1 MFHSQS
7 SQEVARYL
15 HASELLEPLYD
26 IAGDYNVVFDEDT
39 GHTYSSD
46 IVDDEELAILFLL
59 TLRSVK
65 SKLMDENYR
74 ISEDDIHT
82 AITEMI
88 FIVKKL
94 YDHSY
99 LKYWGDKELKYIGGK
114 EFKKIKTTE
123 EKLYYNEE
131 AINYVKTFFI
141 ILLDI
146 VDVLRDVSVPWTSR
160 WWSDKDKIKI
170 KETIHNIIHDPILLD
185 HLPMDLLA
193 IIEKEYYTRTHKE
206 FMEEKAMVSWFD
218 IVDSLTED
226 QLDNIGPI
234 KLFIYE
240 ALGNKF
246 PRWTSDAIKNKLT
259 EKIKTLKTPTPSI
272 TLQADKVSFEN
283 KVDTVNI
290 TERK

>member
-1 MFHSQS
+1 MLFYTDSKKTI
-7 SQEVARYL
+7 EALL
-15 HASELLEPLYD
+15 HTSEL
-26 IAGDYNVVFDEDT
+26 ISFFNIVKDYNIDVVT
-39 GHTYSSD
+39 
-46 IVDDEELAILFLL
+46 VDAGIEVYHEPVINNLDLAILTLL
-59 TLRSVK
+59 TLGTVRF
-65 SKLMDENYR
+65 KLLDSNSSFTQEDIDNA
-74 ISEDDIHT
+74 ISEMKTIITKIYHRTYLYHDFCQRECDCPRPYEEEEIGEVQRLFRRFLGTLGKTDDDGYFSFT
-82 AITEMI
+82 DE
-88 FIVKKL
+88 
-94 YDHSY
+94 YS
-99 LKYWGDKELKYIGGK
+99 
-114 EFKKIKTTE
+114 
-123 EKLYYNEE
+123 NEE
-131 AINYVKTFFI
+131 IQK

-146 VDVLRDVSVPWTSR
+146 LN
-160 WWSDKDKIKI
+160 
-170 KETIHNIIHDPILLD
+170 HPILLN

-193 IIEKEYYTRTHKE
+193 IIDKEYYTKIH
-206 FMEEKAMVSWFD
+206 EEQNEKKAMVSWFD

-226 QLDNIGPI
+226 QLDDIGPI

>member
-1 MFHSQS
+1 MFFSDS
-7 SQEVARYL
+7 IRELGWYL
-15 HASELLEPLYD
+15 HTSKLFEPLYD

-46 IVDDEELAILFLL
+46 IVNDEELAILFLL
-59 TLRSVK
+59 ILRSVR

-88 FIVKKL
+88 FIAKKL

-99 LKYWGDKELKYIGGK
+99 RKYWGDKEVKYIGDK
-114 EFKKIKTTE
+114 EVKKIKTTE
-123 EKLYYNEE
+123 EKLCYNEE
-131 AINYVKTFFI
+131 AIDYVKTFFI
-141 ILLDI
+141 VLFDEIDLLGK
-146 VDVLRDVSVPWTSR
+146 VSVPCTSH

-193 IIEKEYYTRTHKE
+193 IIDKEYYTRTHKE

-218 IVDSLTED
+218 IIDSLTED
-226 QLDNIGPI
+226 QLDDIGPI

-246 PRWTSDAIKNKLT
+246 PRWTSDAIKKKLT

-272 TLQADKVSFEN
+272 TLQADKVSFED
-283 KVDTVNI
+283 KVENVKI